1 MAHHHVRRRR
11 VVAVAAVV
19 AAGLGTAAA
28 RTTPFTPGAEATV
41 VAGFLVVLAV
51 LPLRWVA
58 GGHVV
63 APRGPPEPDGAV
75 PGAGPPRGW
84 RWVVVVAPLLVALAW
99 ELVCFVHGDR
109 SAWPTLSSL
118 LDGIDA
124 APIGRAVA
132 GVTWLGLGWA
142 LVTR

>member
-1 MAHHHVRRRR
+1 VAHHHVRRRR

-84 RWVVVVAPLLVALAW
+84 RWVV
-99 ELVCFVHGDR
+99 CFVHGDR
-109 SAWPTLSSL
+109 SAWPTLSSI